1 MPSSLPESHPPLKG
15 SLDQAS
21 SRSKPGQSTILF
33 SPISQDFGVCISTV
47 TADLIP
53 ESILLEIIAD
63 ATTEPE
69 AYGSVV
75 AIFTGIPRVK
85 IHHG

>member
-1 MPSSLPESHPPLKG
+1 M
-15 SLDQAS
+15 
-21 SRSKPGQSTILF
+21 
-33 SPISQDFGVCISTV
+33 

-53 ESILLEIIAD
+53 ESFLLEIIAD

-75 AIFTGIPRVK
+75 AIFMGIPRVK

>member
-1 MPSSLPESHPPLKG
+1 
-15 SLDQAS
+15 
-21 SRSKPGQSTILF
+21 
-33 SPISQDFGVCISTV
+33 V